1 MSQEENF
8 QGLTFKEAQKLLKE
22 YGKNEVVFE
31 RPSVFKQILEKLSN
45 PVTILILIT
54 LFISL
59 LLGKHEESLI
69 ITGLLVVNVSFE
81 LWQKNRAQKTIDTLS
96 KKLMANVTVK
106 RDGIFVEVPSS
117 EIVPGDVVKLI
128 SGEVVPA
135 DAQVLHTQHLQVN
148 ESALTGES
156 LPAEKGVG
164 DKLFSGS
171 VVSAGS
177 AIVKI
182 VATGQKSS
190 LGKTEQLI
198 KSAFNKQSHFE
209 KSVSKMVYLLVF
221 VAVLLSAVVFVWF
234 VQSGEGVFEALSF
247 SLVLLIA
254 SVPVALPVVLSLIL
268 SIGALQM
275 ARLSIVVKNSKA
287 LEDLAGTNILAV
299 DKTGTLTKNKLT
311 VGDVYVYE
319 KFNKTDL
326 AVFALA
332 ASEKEHKN
340 EIEKA
345 IEDFAKIVGAL
356 PMFAGA
362 QLEKFIPF
370 SPDKKRT
377 EAFLQYNGG
386 KFHVLMGEP
395 NTLKEFLPFSQQ
407 VMLLNATKRF
417 ASNGKRGL
425 AVVVRNVGKTT
436 QSEKKKYFET
446 GYDLVGVFALHDP
459 LREDSKEA
467 IESMFNL
474 GVDVKMITGDNFA
487 IAKYVGQKLELGNRV
502 ILAEKIRRLKGKVLY
517 KLIKQNS
524 IFAEVLPEDKFK
536 FISTLQK
543 YGDMVAMTGDGVND
557 APALAR
563 ANAGIAVFGATS
575 AAKEAADAVLL
586 TAGLS
591 VLKRVFVFARG
602 MFARMQAYAL
612 FRISETIRLA
622 FFIALSAIFFEQQVV
637 TAGMI
642 ILLALLNDIPVLA
655 IAYDNAPNFKKPV
668 RWKMRDIFIVS
679 SVLGGLGLVSSF
691 TLLLFLKD
699 LGAPWAMIQTLMF
712 LKLDVA
718 GHSTLYTTR
727 TLDKHF
733 WERPWPSWKF
743 FIPAFSSRVAGT
755 LLAVFGIFM
764 TPISWG
770 AVAFVWVY
778 ASAWFLVADFVKVRL
793 FKILKSV

>member
-1 MSQEENF
+1 MSQEKNF

-45 PVTILILIT
+45 PVTVLILVT

-69 ITGLLVVNVSFE
+69 IVGLLVVNVFFE

-96 KKLMANVTVK
+96 KKLMANITVK

-117 EIVPGDVVKLI
+117 EIVPGDVVKLV

-156 LPAEKGVG
+156 LPTEKGVG

-182 VATGQKSS
+182 VATGKRSS
-190 LGKTEQLI
+190 LGKSEQLI
-198 KSAFNKQSHFE
+198 KSAFSKQSHFE
-209 KSVSKMVYLLVF
+209 KSVSKMVYLLIF
-221 VAVLLSAVVFVWF
+221 VAVLLSVVLFVWL
-234 VQSGEGVFEALSF
+234 VQNGESIFEALSF

-268 SIGALQM
+268 SIGALDM

-287 LEDLAGTNILAV
+287 LEDLAGANILAV

-311 VGDVYVYE
+311 VGDVYVY
-319 KFNKTDL
+319 KKYNKTDL

-345 IEDFAKIVGAL
+345 IEDFAKVVGAL
-356 PMFAGA
+356 PVFSSI
-362 QLEKFIPF
+362 QVEKFIPF
-370 SPDKKRT
+370 SSERKRT
-377 EAFLQYNGG
+377 EAFLQYDGD
-386 KFHVLMGEP
+386 KLHVLMGEP

-417 ASNGKRGL
+417 ASNGKRSL
-425 AVVVRNVGKTT
+425 AVIVENIEKPT
-436 QSEKKKYFET
+436 QNEKEKYFET

-459 LREDSKEA
+459 LREDSKDA

-487 IAKYVGQKLELGNRV
+487 IAKYIGQKLNLGDRV
-502 ILAEKIRRLKGKVLY
+502 TLAEKIRKLKEKTLY
-517 KLIKQNS
+517 KLIKQNN

-557 APALAR
+557 APALAK

-586 TAGLS
+586 TEGLS
-591 VLKRVFVFARG
+591 VLKEVFVFARG

-622 FFIALSAIFFEQQVV
+622 FFIALSAMFFEQQVV
-637 TAGMI
+637 TAAMI

-679 SVLGGLGLVSSF
+679 SVLGGLGLASSF

-699 LGAPWAMIQTLMF
+699 LGAPWVVIQTLMF

-743 FIPAFSSRVAGT
+743 FIPAFSSRVVGT

-778 ASAWFLVADFVKVRL
+778 ASAWFLVADFVKVYL
-793 FKILKSV
+793 FKVLKRI